1 MKIVAIE
8 DVEGLETPE
17 GVIKPLLFTDK
28 VGLLYM
34 ELPAR
39 LDVTPHSHPQDN
51 ILYCIEGIVEVNSGG
66 KTITINA
73 DSVIFVPANEVADIK
88 SLSDEPARLLCVSA
102 PPVVKS
108 AEAFKEL
115 LKSFQKER

>member
-1 MKIVAIE
+1 MKIVAIA

-39 LDVTPHSHPQDN
+39 FDVTPHSHPQDN
-51 ILYCIEGIVEVNSGG
+51 ILYCIEGVVEVSSDD
-66 KTITINA
+66 KTTTISA

-88 SLSDEPARLLCVSA
+88 NISDEPARLLCVSA

-108 AEAFKEL
+108 TEEFKEL
-115 LKSFQKER
+115 LRSFQKER

>member
-1 MKIVAIE
+1 MKIVTIE

-17 GVIKPLLFTDK
+17 GIVKPLLFTDK
-28 VGLLYM
+28 VELLYL

-39 LDVTPHSHPQDN
+39 FDVTPHSHPQDN
-51 ILYCIEGIVEVNSGG
+51 ILYCIEGVVEVSSDD
-66 KTITINA
+66 KTTTISA
-73 DSVIFVPANEVADIK
+73 DSVIFVPANEVAGIK
-88 SLSDEPARLLCVSA
+88 NISDEPAKLLCVSA

-108 AEAFKEL
+108 AEEFKKL

>member
-1 MKIVAIE
+1 MKIVTIE

-17 GVIKPLLFTDK
+17 GIVKPLLFTDK
-28 VGLLYM
+28 VELLYL

-39 LDVTPHSHPQDN
+39 FDVTPHSHPQDN
-51 ILYCIEGIVEVNSGG
+51 ILYCIEGVVEVSSGD
-66 KTITINA
+66 KTTTINA
-73 DSVIFVPANEVADIK
+73 DSVIFVPANEVAGIK
-88 SLSDEPARLLCVSA
+88 NFSDEPARLLYVSA

-108 AEAFKEL
+108 AEEYKEL